1 MMMPSASTLG
11 SSAPRHSMPTWLNWR
26 WRPFCGRSARNIGP
40 AYMSFAGCAP
50 CGTRSCCTTA
60 RTTPAVPSGRSDRRL
75 FALMEPPSRSVC
87 RFWPEM
93 AVNISFDTTSVAS
106 PMPRT
111 NSSVCSN
118 SGVSMGR

>member
-1 MMMPSASTLG
+1 
-11 SSAPRHSMPTWLNWR
+11 
-26 WRPFCGRSARNIGP
+26 
-40 AYMSFAGCAP
+40 MSFAGCAP

-106 PMPRT
+106 PVPRT
-111 NSSVCSN
+111 KSSVCSN

>member
-1 MMMPSASTLG
+1 
-11 SSAPRHSMPTWLNWR
+11 
-26 WRPFCGRSARNIGP
+26 
-40 AYMSFAGCAP
+40 MSLTGAAP

-75 FALMEPPSRSVC
+75 FARSVPPSSSFF
-87 RFWPEM
+87 RFSPEM

-118 SGVSMGR
+118 SGVSMGA